1 MTGFER
7 YLEELRQKIKTLPNI
22 VLQEK
27 DLPYGRQL
35 LLLQGTEKV
44 MLSVY
49 NGKKGIKVVWGGSDG
64 ALKHSAQTFIA
75 GGKPGKVCKELS
87 PGNHGIS
94 LLENCAG
101 FKGIWAGS
109 DESGKG
115 DFFGP
120 LVVAA
125 VLVDTSIASKL
136 AANGI
141 KDCKALSDKEVLRQA
156 PLIKEAAPLH
166 VVLALKPEMYNYRY
180 AQMKKEKKNLNHL
193 LAQGHM
199 AVLRKVLQ
207 QRQDCN
213 YALVD
218 RFSANDGIAD
228 CLEEE
233 FPGLNVIEQPRAEAD
248 IAVAAA
254 SVLARARFLEIMDE
268 LSLLAGMTLPKGGGE
283 LATACARKL
292 KDAFGEEILNKL
304 VKMHFSNYNK
314 LN

>member
-7 YLEELRQKIKTLPNI
+7 YLEDLRKKIKALPGI

-35 LLLQGTEKV
+35 LLQQGTEKV
-44 MLSVY
+44 ILSVY
-49 NGKKGIKVVWGGSDG
+49 NGKKGITVVWGGRDG
-64 ALKHSAQTFIA
+64 ALKGLAQTVIA
-75 GGKPGKVCKELS
+75 GGKPDKAVKEAALV
-87 PGNHGIS
+87 NHGVS

-101 FKGIWAGS
+101 FKGIWVGS

-125 VLVDTSIASKL
+125 VLVDTSIAEKL
-136 AANGI
+136 ASNGI
-141 KDCKALSDKEVLRQA
+141 KDCKALTDKEVLRQA

-180 AQMKKEKKNLNHL
+180 AQMKNEKKNLNHL
-193 LAQGHM
+193 LAQGHI

-207 QRQDCN
+207 QRLDCN

-218 RFSANDGIAD
+218 RFSSNAGIAA

-268 LSLLAGMTLPKGGGE
+268 LSHMAGTTLPKGGGE
-283 LATACARKL
+283 LATACARQL
-292 KDAFGEEILNKL
+292 KDAFGAEFLNKF
-304 VKMHFSNYNK
+304 VKTHFANYNK

>member
-1 MTGFER
+1 MTEFER
-7 YLEELRQKIKTLPNI
+7 YLEELRQKLKTVPDLT
-22 VLQEK
+22 LQEK
-27 DLPYGRQL
+27 TLPYGRQL
-35 LLLQGTEKV
+35 LLLQGTETV

-49 NGKKGIKVVWGGSDG
+49 NGKKGIKIVWGGRDG
-64 ALKHSAQTFIA
+64 ALKDSAQTVIA
-75 GGKPGKVCKELS
+75 GGKPAKPVKNEPPVNQGV
-87 PGNHGIS
+87 S

-125 VLVDTSIASKL
+125 VLVDTSIAEKL

-141 KDCKALSDKEVLRQA
+141 KDCKALTDKEVLRQA

-193 LAQGHM
+193 LAQGHI

-207 QRQDCN
+207 QRLDCN

-218 RFSANDGIAD
+218 RFSSNAGIAA

-268 LSLLAGMTLPKGGGE
+268 LSLMAGTTLPKGGGE
-283 LATACARKL
+283 IATACARKL
-292 KDAFGEEILNKL
+292 KDAFGEEFLNRL
-304 VKMHFSNYNK
+304 VKIHFANYNK